1 MNLTISFL
9 QVAGNDFQGKRPWNA
24 GQLFSFPMGFSFE
37 SKRSKSPNFE
47 KILEIAH
54 KNELT
59 DLVVPYLHTPNRSN
73 LEAYKKTADQLNKG
87 AIQAKEAGI
96 RLSYHNHAFEFQP
109 LSGGK
114 TGFDVLT
121 RNFSEDMFL
130 N

>member
-1 MNLTISFL
+1 M
-9 QVAGNDFQGKRPWNA
+9 QVNSSHFQWDSLLSPKT
-24 GQLFSFPMGFSFE
+24 
-37 SKRSKSPNFE
+37 SKSPNFE

-87 AIQAKEAGI
+87 AIQAKEAEFDYHTTI
-96 RLSYHNHAFEFQP
+96 MRLS
-109 LSGGK
+109 
-114 TGFDVLT
+114 
-121 RNFSEDMFL
+121 FSPYLVEKPALMCLREIFPRICFL